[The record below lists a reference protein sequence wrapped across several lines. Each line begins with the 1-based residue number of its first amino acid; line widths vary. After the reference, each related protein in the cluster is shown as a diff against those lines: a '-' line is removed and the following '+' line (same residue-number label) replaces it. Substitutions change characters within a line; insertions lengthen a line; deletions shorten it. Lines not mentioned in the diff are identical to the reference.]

1 MGLPNVAV
9 SCNFYETHCLRG
21 QCAFSAFPRRDGANA
36 EFDIAGV
43 QSTALTS

>member
-21 QCAFSAFPRRDGANA
+21 AVRFFCFSVA
-36 EFDIAGV
+36 
-43 QSTALTS
+43 